1 MKVKLLL
8 ISSLIALSAC
18 SEEHGDLQSWM
29 SNTRKAAKSKI
40 KPAEKPAPVE
50 RVTYFAPPTS
60 GPNAFDVQRLKAAY
74 PNGNVPDLNRTK
86 EILENF
92 SLENLKYVGSI
103 GANGKLSAMINADGR
118 VYTVRVGNR
127 LGQNFGRVV
136 AITPD
141 LIKIV
146 ETVED
151 TSGKWIDRETELL
164 KADAEA
170 EISGTK

>member
-50 RVTYFAPPTS
+50 RVTYFAPPES
-60 GPNAFDVQRLKAAY
+60 GPHAFDVQRLKAAY
-74 PNGNVPDLNRTK
+74 PNGSVPDLNRSK

-92 SLENLKYVGSI
+92 SLENLEYVGSI
-103 GANGKLSAMINADGR
+103 GTNEKLSAMISADGH

-127 LGQNFGRVV
+127 LGQNFGRIVS
-136 AITPD
+136 ITPD

-151 TSGKWIDRETELL
+151 TSGKWTDRETELR
-164 KADAEA
+164 KADAKA
-170 EISGTK
+170 EGSGAK